1 MKAKL
6 VLPETF
12 FEARLK
18 LHCAVLYMWR
28 RYGADGQTSI
38 EKMLAQAR
46 IGDAFKN
53 LRTPLS
59 YGGVETDED
68 DVALDFLS
76 WQETITILFLIS
88 SSLEE

>member
-28 RYGADGQTSI
+28 TYGADGQTSI
-38 EKMLAQAR
+38 EKMLARTR

-76 WQETITILFLIS
+76 WQETITILFLII

>member
-1 MKAKL
+1 
-6 VLPETF
+6 
-12 FEARLK
+12 
-18 LHCAVLYMWR
+18 MWR

-46 IGDAFKN
+46 IGDAFNN

-68 DVALDFLS
+68 DVETSLDFLS
-76 WQETITILFLIS
+76 CQETITKTITILFLIIL
-88 SSLEE
+88 SLEELSIFMLKK